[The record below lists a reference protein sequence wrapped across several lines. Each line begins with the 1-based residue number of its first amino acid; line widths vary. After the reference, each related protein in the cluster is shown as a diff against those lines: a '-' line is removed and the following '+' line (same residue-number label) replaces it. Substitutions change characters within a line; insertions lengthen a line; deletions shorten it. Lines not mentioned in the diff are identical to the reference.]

1 MEVGERQVNFTWSPA
16 ILTRNNTTIT
26 IYTLSCSPSPS
37 SLPLHLSQPA
47 SLTLTGFTPDTT
59 YTCSVVTNESIGYER
74 PADTTFT
81 TQQDCKS
88 IIWNNS
94 SHGFLSTVA
103 FIQLHLKTGV
113 ITSCSEYVVCAYFL
127 LTNILCSTE

>member
-1 MEVGERQVNFTWSPA
+1 MRLLKLEVGERQVNFTWSPA
-16 ILTRNNTTIT
+16 ILTRNNTTVT

-37 SLPLHLSQPA
+37 SLPLHLSQLA
-47 SLTLTGFTPDTT
+47 SLTVTGFTPDTT
-59 YTCSVVTNESIGYER
+59 YSCSVVANESIGYER

-94 SHGFLSTVA
+94 SHGLLLTVT
-103 FIQLHLKTGV
+103 FIRLDLKTGV
-113 ITSCSEYVVCAYFL
+113 ISSCSEYVVCAHFF
-127 LTNILCSTE
+127 TN